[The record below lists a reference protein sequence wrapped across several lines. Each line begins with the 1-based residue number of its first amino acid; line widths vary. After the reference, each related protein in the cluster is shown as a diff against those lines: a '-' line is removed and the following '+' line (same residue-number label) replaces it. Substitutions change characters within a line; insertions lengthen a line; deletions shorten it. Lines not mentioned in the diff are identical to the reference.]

1 VTPPAEPAP
10 GHLQLACLLLA
21 QGRLAAA
28 RSALEE
34 AARLGDPDAAAA
46 AAWIAAL
53 PFIDA
58 DPAAAASM
66 QRVAAGRAD
75 AALGWYQGLRENTV
89 AELAFAGPCLL
100 REAAIHRR
108 AGRAQ

>member
-1 VTPPAEPAP
+1 
-10 GHLQLACLLLA
+10 
-21 QGRLAAA
+21 
-28 RSALEE
+28 
-34 AARLGDPDAAAA
+34 
-46 AAWIAAL
+46 
-53 PFIDA
+53 
-58 DPAAAASM
+58 M